1 VSLGNAANS
10 RVARHLRDEIDVEG
24 EERGV
29 QAHARASHGSLASG
43 MTGAH
48 HHNVVGFSELQRQR
62 DLPQNGPNC
71 GQ

>member
-1 VSLGNAANS
+1 
-10 RVARHLRDEIDVEG
+10 
-24 EERGV
+24 
-29 QAHARASHGSLASG
+29 